1 MTLIACP
8 ECEAKISDQAPNCI
22 HCGFP
27 LAKRNLQHAS
37 SPSPAASPIPAPV
50 RLLDGNPN
58 YSARLGDE
66 PPRLLGGN
74 PNYDRQAGQDDYYS
88 HKNRASF
95 LNRSSYQ
102 PTKSR
107 KRRWIYIVLALLI
120 GAIGIHN
127 FYAGYVG
134 RGLAQILT
142 TVLMMLAAFIFKFP
156 VSFVLV
162 SIWVLIEIF
171 AVTKDSAGDRLT

>member
-1 MTLIACP
+1 M
-8 ECEAKISDQAPNCI
+8 
-22 HCGFP
+22 
-27 LAKRNLQHAS
+27 
-37 SPSPAASPIPAPV
+37 
-50 RLLDGNPN
+50 
-58 YSARLGDE
+58 
-66 PPRLLGGN
+66 
-74 PNYDRQAGQDDYYS
+74 
-88 HKNRASF
+88 
-95 LNRSSYQ
+95 
-102 PTKSR
+102 
-107 KRRWIYIVLALLI
+107 LI